1 MMSRKL
7 LFGLLAV
14 FLAIALGVVALVPPS
29 WRFLTAAQNNSVFCS
44 SAPPAE
50 TLSAAASVSRTLRS
64 CPPAIT
70 RS

>member
-14 FLAIALGVVALVPPS
+14 FLAIALGVASLPPS
-29 WRFLTAAQNNSVFCS
+29 WGFLTAAQNNSVFCS

-50 TLSAAASVSRTLRS
+50 TLSAAASVSRTVRS